1 MTTLTF
7 KVTEAEAYML
17 RDRARRE
24 NLTLSEYVRR
34 HVLEPALSPPVD
46 RIKCPHTGAL
56 IFGPL
61 PTDARLT
68 SGSVREMLLDFA

>member
-7 KVTEAEAYML
+7 KVTEADARML
-17 RDRARRE
+17 RDRARLE

-34 HVLEPALSPPVD
+34 HVLEPAQSPPVD

-56 IFGPL
+56 IFAPM
-61 PTDARLT
+61 PTGARLT
-68 SGSVREMLLDFA
+68 TGSVREMLSDFA